1 MIKSLFLH
9 SDTHICLS
17 VFGDSSNTYRDVKPS
32 SVFPSVQ
39 HHPARQ
45 QKQMHDYITPL
56 QSSSS
61 SGETLNEPVAGSEA
75 LGSHEDREK
84 RRDPAVL

>member
-17 VFGDSSNTYRDVKPS
+17 VFGGSSNTYRDVKPA

-39 HHPARQ
+39 HHPASQ